1 MFVAS
6 LFAVIGALLGF
17 ANPVLRVPGLI
28 LLFPAGL
35 AYAALNAKSLR
46 QAWRFGYWTGFAAA
60 LSSLFWTAIPI
71 HYYGNLPWWLA
82 APVPALMCLYLA
94 LFPALFTLLLRYVR
108 DRLPIF
114 ASALFAGCL
123 WAALD
128 MARGWLLSGFPWLV
142 LPAALAPWP
151 FAIQA
156 AAYIGAYGLSGLLAA
171 CAMLAVSGRLAPTLA
186 GILLLAGIG
195 IGGGF
200 AVNAPL
206 PEDGTITA
214 AVVQGNIEQARKWD
228 PAYQEATVD
237 QYLELSRA
245 QADATGA
252 DLLVWPETA
261 MPFYFQKPDALRK
274 RVTDFARDN
283 ALVLVTGAPAAAR
296 DAADEGYVFF
306 NRAFLVGPDGE
317 IAGSYDKE
325 HLVPFGE
332 YVPFS
337 QYLPFVKKL
346 VEGAGDFQAGTSPAP
361 LVSGDLALGMLI
373 CYEAIFPELAQKRVA
388 AGANLLVNISND
400 AWFGDSPAPR
410 QHLDLTLLRAVE
422 QGRYIVRATNTGIS
436 AVIDPKGRI
445 LAQSGLFKA
454 ESLGRA
460 DVGLIT
466 AQTWFHR
473 LHGFLAAGILGLTI
487 LLPFAGPLF
496 RSRRNG
502 KTGKLI

>member
-1 MFVAS
+1 MIVAS
-6 LFAVIGALLGF
+6 LLAVVGAFLGF

-35 AYAALNAKSLR
+35 AFAALNASSPR
-46 QAWRFGYWTGFAAA
+46 QAWRYGYWTGFAAA
-60 LSSLFWTAIPI
+60 LCSLYWTAIPI
-71 HYYGNLPWWLA
+71 HYYGYLPWWLA

-94 LFPALFTLLLRYVR
+94 LFPALFTLLLRYFR
-108 DRLPIF
+108 DRLPLF
-114 ASALFAGCL
+114 ALTLFAGCL
-123 WAALD
+123 WASLD

-156 AAYIGAYGLSGLLAA
+156 AAFIGAFGLSGLLAA
-171 CAMLAVSGRLAPTLA
+171 CATLAVSGRVMPTLT
-186 GILLLAGIG
+186 GIAILAGAG

-214 AVVQGNIEQARKWD
+214 AIVQGNVEQARKWD
-228 PAYQEATVD
+228 PAYQLETVD
-237 QYLELSRA
+237 LYLALSRSRV
-245 QADATGA
+245 DATGA

-261 MPFYFQKPDALRK
+261 MPFYFQKPDDLRK

-283 ALVLVTGAPAAAR
+283 ALALVTGAPAAAR
-296 DAADEGYVFF
+296 NDEDDGYVFF
-306 NRAFLVGPDGE
+306 NRAFLVGPDGG
-317 IAGSYDKE
+317 IAAEYDKE

-332 YVPFS
+332 YVPFG

-346 VEGAGDFQAGTSPAP
+346 VQGAGDFRAGTSPAP

-410 QHLDLTLLRAVE
+410 QHLDLSLLRAVE
-422 QGRYIVRATNTGIS
+422 QGRYLVRATNTGIS

-445 LAQSGLFKA
+445 LVQGGLFKA
-454 ESLGRA
+454 ESLGQA
-460 DVGLIT
+460 DVGLIS

-473 LHGFLAAGILGLTI
+473 LHGFLVAGILGLTV
-487 LLPFAGPLF
+487 LLPVSGPLF
-496 RSRRNG
+496 RRRQSK
-502 KTGKLI
+502 KTGRII

>member
-1 MFVAS
+1 MIVAS
-6 LFAVIGALLGF
+6 LLAVIGAFFGF
-17 ANPVLRVPGLI
+17 ANPVLRIPGLI

-35 AYAALNAKSLR
+35 AFAALNASSLR
-46 QAWRFGYWTGFAAA
+46 QAWRYGYWTGFAAA
-60 LSSLFWTAIPI
+60 LCSLYWTAIPI
-71 HYYGNLPWWLA
+71 HYYGYLPWWLS

-94 LFPALFTLLLRYVR
+94 LFPALFALLARHVR
-108 DRLPIF
+108 DRLPMP
-114 ASALFAGCL
+114 ALALFAGCL
-123 WAALD
+123 WASLE
-128 MARGWLLSGFPWLV
+128 MARGWLLTGFPWLV

-151 FAIQA
+151 FAIQG

-171 CAMLAVSGRLAPTLA
+171 CATLAVSGRAKPSLA
-186 GILLLAGIG
+186 GLAILAGLW

-200 AVNAPL
+200 AQNAPL

-214 AVVQGNIEQARKWD
+214 AIVQGNVEQAHKWD
-228 PAYQEATVD
+228 PAYQQETVD
-237 QYLELSRA
+237 LYLKLSRSRV
-245 QADATGA
+245 DATGA

-261 MPFYFQKPDALRK
+261 MPFYFQKPDDLRR
-274 RVTDFARDN
+274 RVTEFARDN
-283 ALVLVTGAPAAAR
+283 ALTLVTGAPAAAR
-296 DAADEGYVFF
+296 DGDGKGFIFF
-306 NRAFLVGPDGE
+306 NRAFLVGPDGK
-317 IAGSYDKE
+317 ITGAYDKE

-332 YVPFS
+332 YVPFG

-346 VEGAGDFQAGTSPAP
+346 VQGAGDFRGGTSPAP

-422 QGRYIVRATNTGIS
+422 QGRYIIRATNTGIS

-445 LAQSGLFKA
+445 LAQSGLFTA

-460 DVGLIT
+460 DVGLIST
-466 AQTWFHR
+466 RTWFHR
-473 LHGFLAAGILGLTI
+473 LHGFLVAGILGLTVV
-487 LLPFAGPLF
+487 LPFIGPLF
-496 RSRRNG
+496 TSRLAKKPG
-502 KTGKLI
+502 VTV